1 MVRKAVENRE
11 NDILFAAIKIFSEKG
26 YNAATTSEI
35 AKEAGV
41 SEGTIFRYYRS
52 KKELLEK
59 MIVTSAKKISDI
71 VVKERLKKI
80 IEENEGKK
88 SEEILKAIIID
99 RIDLVEKN
107 KDIFKVVLTE
117 LQYHPEL
124 RESLI
129 QNMVYAGKDILV
141 KFIENGILKDEFKNI
156 NILIALRSLVGMIIT
171 YIIQSTFFPDLIKLD
186 KEKQVE
192 EIVNIFLYGIAKGD
206 VCDGK

>member
-1 MVRKAVENRE
+1 MVRKAVENRDK
-11 NDILFAAIKIFSEKG
+11 DILNAAIKIFSEKG

-52 KKELLEK
+52 KKDLLEK
-59 MIVTSAKKISDI
+59 MIITSAKTISDS
-71 VVKERLKKI
+71 VVKERLNKI

-88 SEEILKAIIID
+88 SEEILKAIILD

-117 LQYHPEL
+117 LQYHTDL

-141 KFIENGILKDEFKNI
+141 KFIEDGILKDEYKNI
-156 NILIALRSLVGMIIT
+156 NILIALRSLVGMIVT